1 MSRYVCAGDLQA
13 SSCCWHFA
21 ADCVY
26 HNAALLFLL
35 KLTFFSSINACIESF
50 GGPVGSVAID
60 QGAAERFCPCAL
72 AKDPSEKHFPSVAD
86 CIPLGALRR

>member
-1 MSRYVCAGDLQA
+1 MLVLL
-13 SSCCWHFA
+13 A
-21 ADCVY
+21 ACQ
-26 HNAALLFLL
+26 
-35 KLTFFSSINACIESF
+35 TESF